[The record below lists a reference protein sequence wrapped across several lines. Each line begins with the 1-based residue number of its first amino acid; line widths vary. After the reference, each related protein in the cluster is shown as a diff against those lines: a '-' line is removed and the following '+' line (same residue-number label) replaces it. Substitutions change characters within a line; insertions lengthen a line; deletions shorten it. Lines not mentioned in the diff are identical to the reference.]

1 MSTAI
6 QPPDWFLE
14 FMAKIVELYPQWPI
28 KDGTPGAYW
37 LSMHDIAP
45 EDLMRALVEH
55 AAHSQFAPSI
65 AELRTL
71 ARPIGELG
79 LTAPEAWDEMRRN
92 RRKYSPCE
100 RNQNHLI
107 TWSSEAVR
115 RAADAVGWTDLNW
128 PEAQIPTIRAQ
139 FERYFAAMRGKQDRI
154 DNRNEAEQIVIG
166 MRGLIGKR
174 GTAELYGR
182 DYRDPPPEET
192 RRAFEE
198 RMDDAD
204 PNWREGLDH
213 GPTGDDP

>member
-1 MSTAI
+1 ML
-6 QPPDWFLE
+6 PPDWFLE
-14 FMAKIVELYPQWPI
+14 FMSQVAERYPAWPAKA
-28 KDGTPGAYW
+28 GTARAYW
-37 LSMHDIAP
+37 LSLHDIAP
-45 EDLMRALVEH
+45 ADLMRALVEH

-71 ARPIGELG
+71 ARPISELG
-79 LTAPEAWDEMRRN
+79 LTAPEAWDEMLRN
-92 RRKYSPCE
+92 RRKYSPYE
-100 RNQNHLI
+100 RNHNHLI

-115 RAADAVGWTDLNW
+115 RAADAVGWTDPNW
-128 PEAQIPTIRAQ
+128 ESEQLPTIRAQ
-139 FERYFAAMRGKQDRI
+139 FERYYVAVRGKQERI

-192 RRAFEE
+192 RRAFED

-204 PNWREGLDH
+204 PNWREALDS
-213 GPTGDDP
+213 GPTEDAP